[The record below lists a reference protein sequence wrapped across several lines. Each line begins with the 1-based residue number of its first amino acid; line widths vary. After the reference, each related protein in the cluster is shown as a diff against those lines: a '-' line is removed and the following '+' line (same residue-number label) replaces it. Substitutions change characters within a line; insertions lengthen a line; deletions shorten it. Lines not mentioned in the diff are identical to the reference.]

1 MSQKSPRA
9 IGSQR
14 MELSEAHSAIV
25 VLDFLKKTAAD
36 LKTDRETS
44 KSLIITAGILEKA
57 IIQQAINFVQ
67 DLSTQDTAPNSQL
80 ILPLE
85 KTKE

>member
-1 MSQKSPRA
+1 
-9 IGSQR
+9 